1 MNSALSN
8 YFFGENLDG
17 KLTIERFLEFQQHL
31 QVEILTLEFN
41 RKPILE
47 VRSNTYKVI
56 YLYRSSRRKRGVA
69 SNPLFIIC
77 TRLFFLHFPNRLSYG
92 YLRFEGNGKIPS
104 NLR

>member
-56 YLYRSSRRKRGVA
+56 YILTGGKEAWR
-69 SNPLFIIC
+69 P
-77 TRLFFLHFPNRLSYG
+77 THF
-92 YLRFEGNGKIPS
+92 
-104 NLR
+104 

>member
-47 VRSNTYKVI
+47 VRYNAK
-56 YLYRSSRRKRGVA
+56 LYSYPKYYSLYILHYA
-69 SNPLFIIC
+69 SCP
-77 TRLFFLHFPNRLSYG
+77 FFYFWADWAVRAVLTENFYS
-92 YLRFEGNGKIPS
+92 FA
-104 NLR
+104 

>member
-1 MNSALSN
+1 MSVGSRHRDHANAGSTLKGMNSALSN

-47 VRSNTYKVI
+47 VRSNTK
-56 YLYRSSRRKRGVA
+56 
-69 SNPLFIIC
+69 
-77 TRLFFLHFPNRLSYG
+77 
-92 YLRFEGNGKIPS
+92 
-104 NLR
+104 

>member
-47 VRSNTYKVI
+47 VRSN
-56 YLYRSSRRKRGVA
+56 LNA
-69 SNPLFIIC
+69 SCPLFLFLG
-77 TRLFFLHFPNRLSYG
+77 RLGCQGSTEKSQKMASFNYVQH
-92 YLRFEGNGKIPS
+92 
-104 NLR
+104 